1 MKKAILF
8 IALSALGFA
17 YADIPVNLDSVKAS
31 IVQYYETGEYSYD
44 MQQVLDPAKVYMAE
58 RVKEDASTLHPQRL
72 ALVLD
77 IDDTSLSNYPGL
89 KLAQFGGTLED
100 QQKWVEQGID
110 PVIPETYA
118 LYKEALQ
125 DYVTVFFI
133 TGRDESLR
141 AATIKNLK
149 AAGYTTYAALY
160 MRPHGNTEEAGAY
173 KTAIRAQIE
182 QKQGFD
188 IIENVGD
195 QYSDLSGGYADTVY
209 KLPNPMYFIP

>member
-1 MKKAILF
+1 MKKVVLF
-8 IALSALGFA
+8 IALSAFGLA
-17 YADIPVNLDSVKAS
+17 YADAPVNLDAVKAG

-44 MQQVLDPAKVYMAE
+44 MQQALDPAKAYMAE
-58 RVKEDASTLHPQRL
+58 RMKENASTLHPQRL

-89 KLAQFGGTLED
+89 KLAQFGGTPAAQEN
-100 QQKWVEQGID
+100 WVDQGID
-110 PVIPETYA
+110 PVIPETYQ
-118 LYKEALQ
+118 LYQEANQ

-133 TGRDESLR
+133 TGRYESQR
-141 AATIKNLK
+141 AVTIKNLK
-149 AAGYTTYAALY
+149 AAGYTTYAQLY
-160 MRPHGNTEEAGAY
+160 MRANGDHQEAGAY
-173 KTAIRAQIE
+173 KTALRAQIE
-182 QKQGFD
+182 HQQGFD

>member
-1 MKKAILF
+1 MKKVLF
-8 IALSALGFA
+8 VLALSAIGWA
-17 YADIPVNLDSVKAS
+17 YADAPVNLDTVKAS
-31 IVQYYETGEYSYD
+31 IVQYYEMGEYSYD
-44 MQQVLDPAKVYMAE
+44 MQQALNPAKAYMTE
-58 RVKEDASTLHPQRL
+58 RVKENASTLHPQRL

-89 KLAQFGGTLED
+89 KRAQFGGTPED

-110 PVIPETYA
+110 PVIPETYQ
-118 LYKEALQ
+118 LYQEALQ

-149 AAGYTTYAALY
+149 AAGYTTYAGLY

-173 KTAIRAQIE
+173 KRAIRAQIE
-182 QKQGFD
+182 QQQGFD

-195 QYSDLSGGYADTVY
+195 QYSDLSGGYADTIY